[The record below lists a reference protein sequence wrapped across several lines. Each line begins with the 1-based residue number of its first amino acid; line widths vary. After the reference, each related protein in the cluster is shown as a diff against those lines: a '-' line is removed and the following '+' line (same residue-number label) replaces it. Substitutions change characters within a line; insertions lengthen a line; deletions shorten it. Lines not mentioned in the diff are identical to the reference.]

1 MQEENQDIAIAVVA
15 GIFFILLFG
24 FITFMVIA
32 NYFKQKRRLLL
43 ERHNREAGFRQALM
57 KAQMEMQEHT
67 FKNISQEIHDNVGQ
81 ILSLIKLNMN
91 ILSMEMKHNEEFNT
105 IRELLGNAISELRD
119 LGAGYHSEK
128 VVDAGLVEG
137 IRKQMEQLAKTKLFT
152 TCFHSH
158 IGNLN
163 LERDKII
170 FLYRMV
176 QEALNN
182 IVRHSGAS
190 HVVAEIYQRNDDVY
204 ITLKDN
210 GKGFRQNST
219 DFKPGIGLI
228 SMRERAAMIDA
239 KMDIKSESGLG
250 TTVSFIFKQSA

>member
-1 MQEENQDIAIAVVA
+1 MQEENQDIAIAIVA

-32 NYFKQKRRLLL
+32 NYFSQKRKLLL
-43 ERHNREAGFRQALM
+43 ERHDREAEFQRSLM

-91 ILSMEMKHNEEFNT
+91 ILSTELKHNQEFDT
-105 IRELLGNAISELRD
+105 IKELLGNAISELRD
-119 LGAGYHSEK
+119 LSAGYHSEK
-128 VVDAGLVEG
+128 VVDAGLIEG
-137 IRKQMEQLAKTKLFT
+137 IRKQIEQLGKTKLFT
-152 TCFHSH
+152 TSFHS
-158 IGNLN
+158 GVSKLD
-163 LERDKII
+163 LERGKII

-182 IVRHSGAS
+182 IVKHSGAS
-190 HVVAEIYQRNDDVY
+190 HVIAEIYERNDDVY

-210 GKGFRQNST
+210 GKGFKQSST
-219 DFKPGIGLI
+219 EFKPGIGLI
-228 SMRERAAMIDA
+228 SMRERAAMINA
-239 KMDIKSESGLG
+239 RIDIKSESGLG

>member
-1 MQEENQDIAIAVVA
+1 
-15 GIFFILLFG
+15 
-24 FITFMVIA
+24 
-32 NYFKQKRRLLL
+32 
-43 ERHNREAGFRQALM
+43 
-57 KAQMEMQEHT
+57 
-67 FKNISQEIHDNVGQ
+67 
-81 ILSLIKLNMN
+81 
-91 ILSMEMKHNEEFNT
+91 
-105 IRELLGNAISELRD
+105 
-119 LGAGYHSEK
+119 
-128 VVDAGLVEG
+128 
-137 IRKQMEQLAKTKLFT
+137 MEQLAKTKLFT

-176 QEALNN
+176 QEAINN

-190 HVVAEIYQRNDDVY
+190 HVIAEIYQRNDDVY